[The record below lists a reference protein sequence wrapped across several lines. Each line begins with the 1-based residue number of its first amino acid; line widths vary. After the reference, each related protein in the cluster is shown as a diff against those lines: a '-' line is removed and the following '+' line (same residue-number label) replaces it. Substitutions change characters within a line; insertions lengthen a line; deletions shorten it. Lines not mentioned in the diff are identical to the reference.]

1 MTVFSQSFSFPHC
14 CTTHV
19 HTWGKVTRGKRKR
32 LGFPLLWTKSL
43 CLPNLYVEPKSP
55 MWWYLEV
62 QPWEVIG
69 SPGWSFHWITTLK
82 RALIYHVKRQWENCH
97 LQTRR
102 RPSPVS
108 GSARNSVLGFPAFR
122 TVENVYYLSNLL
134 QQPGQTKK
142 PYTPCTA
149 EAPLPNSAIQ
159 SDWYLSDWF
168 SFCIGIWFCG
178 WGWPGDR
185 DRRKTLPILLPTLF
199 THDHFVF

>member
-1 MTVFSQSFSFPHC
+1 MVFSQSFSFPHC

-19 HTWGKVTRGKRKR
+19 LTWGKVTRGKRKR
-32 LGFPLLWTKSL
+32 LGFPLLWTKFL

-108 GSARNSVLGFPAFR
+108 GSARNLILGFPAFR

-142 PYTPCTA
+142 PLHTMHSRGPFAQLCYPERLISLRLVFLLHRNMVLWLGLTWGQGQKEKEVP
-149 EAPLPNSAIQ
+149 SAYPPPYPVHT
-159 SDWYLSDWF
+159 W
-168 SFCIGIWFCG
+168 
-178 WGWPGDR
+178 
-185 DRRKTLPILLPTLF
+185 
-199 THDHFVF
+199 